1 MPSEPTP
8 DHKPMA
14 KTILIVDDETS
25 ILTTLAGVLKDEG
38 YRVTTAQSGM
48 EALKLIKDD
57 PPSLVLL
64 DIWMP
69 GMDGIETLTQ
79 IKKDNPPLPVVM
91 MSGHGSIETAVK
103 ATKLGAYDYIE
114 KPLSLDKV
122 TLLVH
127 HALYQQQLEAENLNL
142 KQTIER
148 RFVMVG
154 ESPSIRRLRET
165 IQVAGASNSRVL
177 ISGENGTGKELVAR
191 AIHFHSSRSGQP
203 FVEINCAAI
212 PEPLIESELFG
223 HEKGAFTG
231 AMAMKQ
237 GRFEL
242 AHGATLFMDEIGDM
256 GLATQAKVLR
266 VLQEQRFTRVGGT
279 RVIEVDVRVIAASN
293 KNLQEEIKK
302 GAFREDLYYRLNVIP
317 LHVPPLRERKE
328 DIPLLVSYFLQQLS
342 AEQGLKLKSM
352 TEEAMRPLL
361 RYDWPGNVRELRNL
375 VERLVI
381 LSPDAGIT
389 EDEVANSL
397 ADQIPAEAAHRT
409 NNPNPHALRDARAEF
424 ERRFILQRL
433 RENQWNISKTA
444 EDLKIERTHL
454 HRKIK
459 LLGIQEEDRN

>member
-1 MPSEPTP
+1 
-8 DHKPMA
+8 MA
-14 KTILIVDDETS
+14 KAILIVDDEAS

-38 YRVTTAQSGM
+38 YRVQTAQSGT
-48 EALKLIKDD
+48 EALRLIKDD

-69 GMDGIETLTQ
+69 EMDGIEALTQ
-79 IKKDNPPLPVVM
+79 IKKVSPLMLVVI

-103 ATKLGAYDYIE
+103 ATKLGAYDFIE

-122 TLLVH
+122 TLLIH
-127 HALYQQQLEAENLNL
+127 HALYQQQLETENLNL
-142 KQTIER
+142 KQTVER

-154 ESPSIRRLRET
+154 ESPPIRKLRET
-165 IQVAGASNSRVL
+165 IKVAGASNSRVL

-191 AIHFHSSRSGQP
+191 AIHFHSSRAKQP

-231 AMAMKQ
+231 AVAMKQ

-242 AHGATLFMDEIGDM
+242 AHGATLFLDEIGDM
-256 GLATQAKVLR
+256 GLPTQAKLLR

-302 GAFREDLYYRLNVIP
+302 GAFREDLFYRLNVIP

-328 DIPLLVSYFLQQLS
+328 DIPLLVDHFLRELS
-342 AEQGLKLKSM
+342 AEQGQKLKAMSD
-352 TEEAMRPLL
+352 EAMTLL
-361 RYDWPGNVRELRNL
+361 TRYDWPGNVRELKNL

-381 LSPDAGIT
+381 LSPDARIT
-389 EDEVANSL
+389 EDEAANAL
-397 ADQIPAEAAHRT
+397 ADHIPVDVGNTAGESVPRS
-409 NNPNPHALRDARAEF
+409 LREARAEF
-424 ERRFILQRL
+424 ERRLILQRL

-459 LLGIQEEDRN
+459 LLGIQEDGRD

>member
-1 MPSEPTP
+1 
-8 DHKPMA
+8 MA

-38 YRVTTAQSGM
+38 YRVSSAQSGT
-48 EALKLIKDD
+48 EALRQIKDD

-79 IKKDNPPLPVVM
+79 IKKDNPQQLVVM

-103 ATKLGAYDYIE
+103 ATKLGAYDFIE

-127 HALYQQQLEAENLNL
+127 HALYQQHLEAENLNL
-142 KQTIER
+142 KQSIER

-154 ESPSIRRLRET
+154 ESPSIRKLREM
-165 IQVAGASNSRVL
+165 IKVAGGSNSRVM

-191 AIHFHSSRSGQP
+191 AIHFHSSRANQP

-231 AMAMKQ
+231 ATAMKQ

-242 AHGATLFMDEIGDM
+242 AHGATLFLDEIGDM
-256 GLATQAKVLR
+256 GLPTQAKLLR

-279 RVIEVDVRVIAASN
+279 RDIEVDVRVIAASN
-293 KNLQEEIKK
+293 KNLPEEIKK
-302 GAFREDLYYRLNVIP
+302 GTFREDLYYRLNVIP

-328 DIPLLVSYFLQQLS
+328 DIPILVRHFLQQLS
-342 AEQGLKLKSM
+342 AEQGLKLK
-352 TEEAMRPLL
+352 TITDEAMALL
-361 RYDWPGNVRELRNL
+361 TRYDWPGNVRELRNL

-381 LSPDAGIT
+381 MSPEARIT

-397 ADQIPAEAAHRT
+397 ADQIPVEDF
-409 NNPNPHALRDARAEF
+409 NPPNDSSPRSLRDARAEF
-424 ERRFILQRL
+424 ERRLILQRL

-459 LLGIQEEDRN
+459 LLGIQEDSRD